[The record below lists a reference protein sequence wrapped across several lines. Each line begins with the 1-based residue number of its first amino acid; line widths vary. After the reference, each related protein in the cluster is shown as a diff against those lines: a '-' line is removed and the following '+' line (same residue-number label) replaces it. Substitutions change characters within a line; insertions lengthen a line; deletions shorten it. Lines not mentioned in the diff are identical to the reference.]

1 MSELVDKQVNVQKES
16 LKKTSGIH
24 TKLPQAHEKVCDE
37 NERNK
42 QTTKEKKR
50 RAPKIFLMEGRS
62 LFIRRVRKTRVMDIK
77 QLQVNDSSYIEGTIC
92 LVNE

>member
-16 LKKTSGIH
+16 LRKTSGVH

-42 QTTKEKKR
+42 EKKR
-50 RAPKIFLMEGRS
+50 RAPKIFFDRRKE
-62 LFIRRVRKTRVMDIK
+62 FIRRVRKTRIMDIK
-77 QLQVNDSSYIEGTIC
+77 RLQVNNSSYIEGIIC

>member
-16 LKKTSGIH
+16 FKKTSGIH
-24 TKLPQAHEKVCDE
+24 AKLSQAHEKVCDE

-42 QTTKEKKR
+42 QKKR
-50 RAPKIFLMEGRS
+50 RVPKIFFDGKKE
-62 LFIRRVRKTRVMDIK
+62 FIRRIRKTRVMDIK

>member
-24 TKLPQAHEKVCDE
+24 AKLPQAHEKVCDE

-42 QTTKEKKR
+42 QRKKR
-50 RAPKIFLMEGRS
+50 RAPKIFFDGGRS
-62 LFIRRVRKTRVMDIK
+62 L
-77 QLQVNDSSYIEGTIC
+77 
-92 LVNE
+92 